1 MAVLVSSRD
10 DIRHDGIVY
19 STPYFERFMLDA
31 MFGHGSDFDESSAG
45 PVGTMFGL
53 AVGNLLGLPVEG
65 WSHVEISRRYP
76 DGVREID
83 PREKTRPMDDDLAQA
98 VELGEAL
105 LTGPGEP
112 LISHADLMED
122 FAERLVR
129 WLSNNG
135 RGCGTTTWRVIELLE
150 DGVPAPDAARSV
162 YLERDRIA
170 PNGAVMRCAPI
181 AIYTY
186 HFQQRMVEQSAIASA
201 VTHFAPTCQWSCIL
215 INAVILLLH
224 RGFFVDLPGIYNAA
238 LRDGM
243 PDLLAQCESDGIPS
257 DVFAAIA
264 NGEKLP
270 ESMDWLRVDQ
280 RLIGHTLLATQV
292 GLWAAVSPM
301 DFEEALVQ
309 VVSSGG
315 DTDTN
320 GAVAGAVLGA
330 RYGKWEI
337 PNRWLDCVP
346 EADRIENLA
355 MRLGRLA

>member
-1 MAVLVSSRD
+1 MV
-10 DIRHDGIVY
+10 
-19 STPYFERFMLDA
+19 DA
-31 MFGHGSDFDESSAG
+31 MFGYGSDFDESSAG

-65 WSHVEISRRYP
+65 WSYEEINRRYP

-112 LISHADLMED
+112 LISHAELMAN
-122 FAERLVR
+122 FADRLVR

-135 RGCGTTTWRVIELLE
+135 RGCGNTTWRVIDLLE

-162 YLERDRIA
+162 YLERDGIA

-186 HFQQRMVEQSAIASA
+186 HFQQRMVEQSAISSV

-215 INAVILLLH
+215 VNAVILLLH
-224 RGFFVDLPGIYNAA
+224 RGFFVDVPGIYQAA

-243 PDLLAQCESDGIPS
+243 PDLLAQSESDGIPS

-264 NGEKLP
+264 TGEKPP

-292 GLWAAVSPM
+292 GLWAAAVPLG
-301 DFEEALVQ
+301 FEEALVE

-337 PNRWLDCVP
+337 PHRWLECVP
-346 EADRIENLA
+346 ESNRIEDLA